1 MRIRIATFWIVLFA
15 LAVSA
20 NAQKVGDTMPPL
32 NVTDWITG
40 DKEQVGTWGDGKV
53 YVLELW
59 GTWCEPCKA
68 MLPKLTRLQA
78 DYKDEGLIVI
88 GYSWE
93 EPDILRKFTNEFRK
107 DIGYVIVGDT
117 QSKTIDALNENEAVE
132 GFPYAFL
139 IGRDGKV
146 VWKGNSKKLPLATE
160 LYFAGKPIEINDGPF

>member
-1 MRIRIATFWIVLFA
+1 MKYNLAFLALAFLLFA
-15 LAVSA
+15 GTAF
-20 NAQKVGDTMPPL
+20 AQGVGDKMPPL

-40 DKEQVGTWGDGKV
+40 ERELVGTWGDGKV

-68 MLPKLTRLQA
+68 MLPKLTKLQA
-78 DYKDEGLIVI
+78 DYRDKGLVVI

-93 EPDILRKFTNEFRK
+93 EPNILRKFTNEFRK
-107 DIGYVIVGDT
+107 DIGYLIVGDT
-117 QSKTIDALNENEAVE
+117 ESKTIDALNENEAVE

-146 VWKGNSKKLPLATE
+146 VWKGNSKKLPLAAD
-160 LYFAGKPIEINDGPF
+160 LYFAGKPVEVDDGPF